1 MRILLIALLDTLENK
16 VQPLEEAGHTVKLIT
31 GRGDLVED
39 GEPVYYS
46 LFEGDDIAVA
56 HALREIDAF
65 SPDLVINA
73 ISWLVLPPS
82 DDYTY
87 CGNTAAS
94 ARLETYRWETRAKA
108 QELGWSLPTVIHEC
122 KMNEVPEY
130 NKTVY
135 VKEKYDSQ
143 AKQIFK
149 HINNDA
155 GNSSELFNKDMTTN
169 GLTGD
174 AYIEDAVDYAV
185 EAWCYFTICNGS
197 YSIIRSIAATGYGD
211 DKLLGG
217 LCDWRLPKI
226 EIHDLTDS
234 QSAAWHEK
242 CNAWLTYAATLGGN
256 YEGIIGGCITE
267 DNEVFWFEHGGRPE
281 TYNSGALPG
290 TIQDWIDSLTVD
302 STKAI
307 HHISAAEIRESF
319 GYG

>member
-1 MRILLIALLDTLENK
+1 MRILLIALPDTLENK
-16 VQPLEEAGHTVKLIT
+16 VAPLEEDGHTVKLIT
-31 GRGDLVED
+31 GRGDLTIN
-39 GEPVYYS
+39 GEGVYYP
-46 LFEGDDIAVA
+46 LFEGDDVAVA
-56 HALREIDAF
+56 HSLREIDAF

-94 ARLETYRWETRAKA
+94 ARLETHRWETRAKA

-122 KMNEVPEY
+122 RMNEVPEY

-143 AKQIFK
+143 VKQIFK
-149 HINNDA
+149 HITNDA
-155 GNSSELFNKDMTTN
+155 GNSSELFNRDMTNN

-174 AYIEDAVDYAV
+174 AYVEDSVDYAV

-197 YSIIRSIAATGYGD
+197 YSIVRSLAATGYGD
-211 DKLLGG
+211 DKLLGAVS
-217 LCDWRLPKI
+217 DWRLSQVRI
-226 EIHDLTDS
+226 YDLTES
-234 QSAAWHEK
+234 QSAAWLEK

-256 YEGIIGGCITE
+256 YEGLIGGCITE

-307 HHISAAEIRESF
+307 HHISAAEMRENG

>member
-1 MRILLIALLDTLENK
+1 MRILLIALPDTLENK
-16 VQPLEEAGHTVKLIT
+16 VAPLEEDGHTVKLIT
-31 GRGDLVED
+31 GRGDLAINGV
-39 GEPVYYS
+39 GVYYP
-46 LFEGDDIAVA
+46 LFEGDDVAVA

-73 ISWLVLPPS
+73 ISWLVLSPS

-94 ARLETYRWETRAKA
+94 ARLETHRWETKAKA
-108 QELGWSLPTVIHEC
+108 QELGWSLPTVIQEC

-135 VKEKYDSQ
+135 VKEKYDSK

-149 HINNDA
+149 HVT
-155 GNSSELFNKDMTTN
+155 SSELFNIDMTTN

-174 AYIEDAVDYAV
+174 AYVEDSVDYAV
-185 EAWCYFTICNGS
+185 EAWCYFTVCNGS
-197 YSIIRSIAATGYGD
+197 YSIIRSIGATGYGD

-217 LCDWRLPKI
+217 FSDWRLSQVRI
-226 EIHDLTDS
+226 YDLTES
-234 QSAAWHEK
+234 QSAAWLEK
-242 CNAWLTYAATLGGN
+242 CNAWLAYVATLGGN

-267 DNEVFWFEHGGRPE
+267 ENEVFWFEHGGRPE

-307 HHISAAEIRESF
+307 HHISAAEMRENG